1 MPERG
6 GWTVKVEG
14 LGWLGIRT
22 EKFEETARFFR
33 EVMGLEETRRERDVV
48 GFAFPDGAELEVWRP
63 EDEFHS
69 CFGTGP
75 VVGLRVD
82 DVEEARA
89 EMEAAGVVFLGPVQ
103 RSEVAAWSHF
113 RGPDGNVYE
122 IIARR

>member
-1 MPERG
+1 M
-6 GWTVKVEG
+6 KVEG

-22 EKFEETARFFR
+22 ERFEETARFFR

-48 GFAFPDGAELEVWRP
+48 GFAFPDGAEMEVWRP

-69 CFGTGP
+69 FFGAGP

-82 DVEEARA
+82 DVEEARVA
-89 EMEAAGVVFLGPVQ
+89 METAGVEFLGPVQ
-103 RSEVAAWSHF
+103 RSGRSVWSQF

>member
-22 EKFEETARFFR
+22 ERFEETARFFR

-48 GFAFPDGAELEVWRP
+48 GFALSDGAEMEVWRP

-69 CFGTGP
+69 FFGAGL

-89 EMEAAGVVFLGPVQ
+89 AMEAAGVEFLGPVQ
-103 RSEVAAWSHF
+103 RSERALWSHF